1 MYKENQ
7 EKAKAALI
15 QTKEQNIRHKAKMEN
30 EAALSLMSAFNYR
43 TCIDL
48 GLEDALAIIE
58 EIEEGKVKNLSIK
71 Y

>member
-7 EKAKAALI
+7 EKVKTILTEA
-15 QTKEQNIRHKAKMEN
+15 KEQNIRHKAKIEN

-58 EIEEGKVKNLSIK
+58 EIEEGKVKNLLIK